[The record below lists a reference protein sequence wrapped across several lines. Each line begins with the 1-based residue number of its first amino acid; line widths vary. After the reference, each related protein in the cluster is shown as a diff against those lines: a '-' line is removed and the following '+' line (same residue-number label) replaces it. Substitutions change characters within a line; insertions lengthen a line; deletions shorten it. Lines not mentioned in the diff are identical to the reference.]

1 MPPPCRRLPSWR
13 RARPRRRANELGG
26 AAPSLALFLRPTGL
40 AAGLAL
46 KELRFLR
53 GGRIRPN
60 YRFPRSRRAA
70 GGIRRAC
77 KIAAE
82 DKPPV
87 RRLTAGGGGRRPL
100 PSSAL

>member
-1 MPPPCRRLPSWR
+1 MPEPCRRRPSWR

-60 YRFPRSRRAA
+60 YRFPRSHRAA

-77 KIAAE
+77 KNAAE
-82 DKPPV
+82 DKTPV
-87 RRLTAGGGGRRPL
+87 RRPPTGGSGPRP
-100 PSSAL
+100 PTPPPP